1 MVTRVTHS
9 NTCLCL
15 RKCFHSFRTNSFF
28 PILHKVV
35 QIRSLNFLPYIANSV
50 SNLVSLHIFSRILF
64 FLAWEKDKTRTIH
77 YSRNDARKIKDGWI
91 IEKAC
96 YRCGR
101 PLTIFY
107 TMFPVAEAAR
117 DSDTLRFTA
126 AATCPNLIYPGS
138 WPVVAITT
146 GGNPLDR
153 NSLASSTRVNNT
165 PGANANIVDI
175 TKVCVGSAPPLP
187 RIIAAF
193 RGSIEISHPKSLS
206 PSLPF
211 DRSASVSRIHI
222 ILAIFLWWSEF
233 LPVLPNWKEE
243 VVRSIHACI
252 DRCL

>member
-28 PILHKVV
+28 SILHKMV

-77 YSRNDARKIKDGWI
+77 YSRNDARKIKDGRI

-175 TKVCVGSAPPLP
+175 TKVCVGPSPLP
-187 RIIAAF
+187 NYRRI
-193 RGSIEISHPKSLS
+193 
-206 PSLPF
+206 
-211 DRSASVSRIHI
+211 SRIDRD
-222 ILAIFLWWSEF
+222 LAPEIAFA
-233 LPVLPNWKEE
+233 LPSI
-243 VVRSIHACI
+243 RSFSIRFSDTHYPRHFSLMIRVFASSFKLEGGGC
-252 DRCL
+252 

>member
-175 TKVCVGSAPPLP
+175 TKVCVGSAPPSP
-187 RIIAAF
+187 
-193 RGSIEISHPKSLS
+193 ELS
-206 PSLPF
+206 PHF
-211 DRSASVSRIHI
+211 EDRSRSRTRNRFRPPFHSIVQHPFLGYTLSSPFFFDDPSFCQFFQTGRRRLLDRSM
-222 ILAIFLWWSEF
+222 LA
-233 LPVLPNWKEE
+233 
-243 VVRSIHACI
+243 
-252 DRCL
+252 